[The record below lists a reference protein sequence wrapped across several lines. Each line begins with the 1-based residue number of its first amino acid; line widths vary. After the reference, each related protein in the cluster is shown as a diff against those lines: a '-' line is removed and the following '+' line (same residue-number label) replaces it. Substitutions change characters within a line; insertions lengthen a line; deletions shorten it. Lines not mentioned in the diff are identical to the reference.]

1 MNKYHIDNGN
11 LALSIIEC
19 IAKHNLT
26 VKQLKQIFRLLHT
39 KEDHRAEYAVPI
51 VEMLN
56 QLYAA
61 ADHDRPDQSYLLAP
75 ANSGIQLVSH
85 VAGAKSGKLEGLLHF
100 PTGGFT
106 LSMWFNVR
114 SLNADW
120 IMDGSR

>member
-1 MNKYHIDNGN
+1 MN
-11 LALSIIEC
+11 LTLSIIEC
-19 IAKHNLT
+19 VAKHNLT
-26 VKQLKQIFRLLHT
+26 AKQLKQIFRLLHT
-39 KEDHRAEYAVPI
+39 KEDHRAKYAVPI

-61 ADHDRPDQSYLLAP
+61 ADHDRPDQSYLLTP
-75 ANSGIQLVSH
+75 SESGIRLVSH
-85 VAGAKSGKLEGLLHF
+85 VVGGEKTGKVEGIMQF

-120 IMDGSR
+120 IMDGSK